1 MYIYIFYLYSDI
13 HYEPLV
19 NLALLQQGV
28 FRNERLLDLT
38 TDLLD
43 IGREEREFYD
53 DEDEDKENFENNNIT
68 NEEILKLHTSKCDL
82 RNLGLQYS
90 DFEDLSKA
98 MIDLS
103 AVMKKQKRR
112 YVVQPSVLNN
122 MTDKTGNNIFQRIK
136 NKIMS
141 ALTKKLGKIYIQ
153 FKCMYIYT

>member
-53 DEDEDKENFENNNIT
+53 DEDEDKENFENNIT
-68 NEEILKLHTSKCDL
+68 NEEILRLHTSKCEL

-90 DFEDLSKA
+90 DYEDLSKA

-112 YVVQPSVLNN
+112 YVVQPSVLI
-122 MTDKTGNNIFQRIK
+122 TLTGKTGNDILERIK
-136 NKIMS
+136 NKIMF
-141 ALTKKLGKIYIQ
+141 ALRDKLGNIYIQ